1 MKDFIIFILLYFQIT
16 ANLVRR
22 AEKAGFQAIV
32 LTIDA
37 PTFGKRLP
45 DIRNKFKLPSHLRIA
60 NFDHLPKSMNVRS
73 RDPSLTWE
81 GISWLKS
88 ITSLPIIVKGVLHP
102 EDAVLAIK
110 YGVAGMSIFSIFLF
124 IYLNLRVS

>member
-1 MKDFIIFILLYFQIT
+1 M
-16 ANLVRR
+16 
-22 AEKAGFQAIV
+22 
-32 LTIDA
+32 
-37 PTFGKRLP
+37 
-45 DIRNKFKLPSHLRIA
+45 A

-110 YGVAGMSIFSIFLF
+110 YGVAGMFLIF
-124 IYLNLRVS
+124 

>member
-1 MKDFIIFILLYFQIT
+1 M
-16 ANLVRR
+16 
-22 AEKAGFQAIV
+22 
-32 LTIDA
+32 
-37 PTFGKRLP
+37 
-45 DIRNKFKLPSHLRIA
+45 A

-102 EDAVLAIK
+102 EDAVLAIR
-110 YGVAGMSIFSIFLF
+110 YGVAGMSF
-124 IYLNLRVS
+124 IYFKEQTGFS

>member
-1 MKDFIIFILLYFQIT
+1 
-16 ANLVRR
+16 
-22 AEKAGFQAIV
+22 
-32 LTIDA
+32 
-37 PTFGKRLP
+37 
-45 DIRNKFKLPSHLRIA
+45 
-60 NFDHLPKSMNVRS
+60 MNVRS

-110 YGVAGMSIFSIFLF
+110 YGVTGMSLIF
-124 IYLNLRVS
+124 

>member
-1 MKDFIIFILLYFQIT
+1 M
-16 ANLVRR
+16 
-22 AEKAGFQAIV
+22 
-32 LTIDA
+32 
-37 PTFGKRLP
+37 
-45 DIRNKFKLPSHLRIA
+45 A

-110 YGVAGMSIFSIFLF
+110 YGVAGMSIFSKFLLVDTN
-124 IYLNLRVS
+124 YRLDKNSRKQPL

>member
-1 MKDFIIFILLYFQIT
+1 M
-16 ANLVRR
+16 
-22 AEKAGFQAIV
+22 
-32 LTIDA
+32 
-37 PTFGKRLP
+37 
-45 DIRNKFKLPSHLRIA
+45 A

-102 EDAVLAIK
+102 DDAVLAIK
-110 YGVAGMSIFSIFLF
+110 YGVAGMFIFSKVLHKGWSPKFATVLTI
-124 IYLNLRVS
+124 ITGIVQKV